1 MHGGTVQEYDEKK
14 KGRGT
19 MVVIDREKCIGCGL
33 CAKDCPAGKIDVKD
47 GKAAYTPECIQ
58 CGHCVAVCPRAA
70 VSIPEYDM
78 DDVEEY
84 DADTFHVDPEHFLH
98 AVKFRRSIRS
108 FLDRK
113 IDRECMERILQ
124 AGRYTPTAKNRQAC
138 RFIVLQDELDEFKD
152 LLWDQVP
159 ELAEQMKEKMP
170 YYAMLFK
177 FLFRRRKKDPK
188 DDGLF
193 FNTPSCILIAADNP
207 LDGGLAA
214 ANIENMAAA
223 EGAGILYSGYLT
235 RIIEACPRLKE
246 WLGIPDTPLVCC
258 MLAGYPAVAYKR
270 TAPRK
275 KADIDWR

>member
-1 MHGGTVQEYDEKK
+1 
-14 KGRGT
+14 
-19 MVVIDREKCIGCGL
+19 MVTIDREKCIGCGL
-33 CAKDCPAGKIDVKD
+33 CAKDCPAGKIAVKE
-47 GKAAYTPECIQ
+47 GKAVYTPECIQ

-84 DADTFHVDPEHFLH
+84 DAETFRIDPEHFLH

-108 FLDRK
+108 FRDRK
-113 IDRECMERILQ
+113 IDRACMERILQ
-124 AGRYTPTAKNRQAC
+124 AGRYTPTAKNSQSC
-138 RFIVLQDELDEFKD
+138 RFIVLQDE
-152 LLWDQVP
+152 
-159 ELAEQMKEKMP
+159 
-170 YYAMLFK
+170 K
-177 FLFRRRKKDPK
+177 FLQRRRKKDPK

-193 FNTPSCILIAADNP
+193 FNTPSCILVAADNP

-223 EGAGILYSGYLT
+223 EGAGVLYSGYLT

-246 WLGIPDTPLVCC
+246 WLGIQDTTLVCC
-258 MLAGYPAVAYKR
+258 MLAGYPAVTYKR

>member
-1 MHGGTVQEYDEKK
+1 MTERFKNMTRKK
-14 KGRGT
+14 KGRDT

-47 GKAAYTPECIQ
+47 GKAVYTPECIQ
-58 CGHCVAVCPRAA
+58 CGHCVAVCPKAA

-84 DADTFHVDPEHFLH
+84 DADTFRVDPEHFLH

-108 FLDRK
+108 FRDKKLDR
-113 IDRECMERILQ
+113 DCLERILQ

-138 RFIVLQDELDEFKD
+138 RFIVLQNELEDFKD
-152 LLWDQVP
+152 LLWQQVP
-159 ELAEQMKEKMP
+159 ELADQMKEEMP
-170 YYAMLFK
+170 HYAMLFK
-177 FLFRRRKKDPK
+177 FLYRRRRKDPK

-193 FNTPSCILIAADNP
+193 FNTPACILIAADNP

-214 ANIENMAAA
+214 ANIENMAVA
-223 EGAGILYSGYLT
+223 EGAGVLYSGYLA
-235 RIIEACPRLKE
+235 RIIEACPALKE
-246 WLGIPDTPLVCC
+246 WLGISDMPLVCC
-258 MLAGYPAVAYKR
+258 MLAGYPAVAYRR